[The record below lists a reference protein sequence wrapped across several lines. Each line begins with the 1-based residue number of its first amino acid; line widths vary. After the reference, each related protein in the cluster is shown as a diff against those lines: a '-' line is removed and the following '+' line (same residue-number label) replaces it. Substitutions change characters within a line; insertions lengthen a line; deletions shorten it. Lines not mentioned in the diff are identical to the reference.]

1 MGSKY
6 ALPSEWAAHCEAPEG
21 WCCSCWRNMPSKKL
35 NWADISPAMN
45 INAKDRED
53 NMAVVKLK
61 AQDANE
67 TQWQVTRYLYHVL
80 KLLTSKNKLAPFS
93 SEWSLDFKQHL
104 RDFDCFHSA
113 RPRHLSLRPLALNS
127 CCNSFRTPSV
137 DSCLPSR
144 HAVHRDSIQL
154 RHLQGYNF

>member
-1 MGSKY
+1 
-6 ALPSEWAAHCEAPEG
+6 
-21 WCCSCWRNMPSKKL
+21 MPSKKL

-80 KLLTSKNKLAPFS
+80 KTLDKQEQTCALFL
-93 SEWSLDFKQHL
+93 EWPSLDFKQHL
-104 RDFDCFHSA
+104 RG
-113 RPRHLSLRPLALNS
+113 L
-127 CCNSFRTPSV
+127 
-137 DSCLPSR
+137 
-144 HAVHRDSIQL
+144 
-154 RHLQGYNF
+154 

>member
-35 NWADISPAMN
+35 NWADICPTMN

-53 NMAVVKLK
+53 NMVVVKLK

-67 TQWQVTRYLYHVL
+67 TGIVASDTLPLSRVETLDKQEQTCALFLGV
-80 KLLTSKNKLAPFS
+80 AS
-93 SEWSLDFKQHL
+93 SDFKQHL

-127 CCNSFRTPSV
+127 CCTSFRTPSV

-144 HAVHRDSIQL
+144 HAVHRDP
-154 RHLQGYNF
+154 N